1 MSEIA
6 ENDELMKLVMTSYFG
21 EVCSMMTEIAMQ
33 REDKCKEL
41 FFEFTDV
48 KFTLKC
54 EIKENKNAE

>member
-1 MSEIA
+1 MI
-6 ENDELMKLVMTSYFG
+6 ENDDMVAVIMTAKFG

-33 REDKCKEL
+33 REDKCKVL
-41 FFEFTDV
+41 FFEFADV

>member
-1 MSEIA
+1 MI
-6 ENDELMKLVMTSYFG
+6 ENDDMVAVIMTAKFG